1 MRRSRLARFDDEFRA
16 RWGDPIAGV
25 DEAGRGPL
33 AGPVV
38 AACVALPPS
47 ATLRGVRDSKELSA
61 GEREAAFERIH
72 AAALATGVGAASVE
86 EVDAFNIRMATL
98 LAMRRAVDALGSPP
112 RGLLIDGKDT
122 ILVPAGP
129 SAPVWDPADEGRS
142 VPCEAVVDGD
152 ARSLSIAA
160 ASILA
165 KVTRD
170 RIMDEWAAAYPEYG
184 FSDNKGYGTP
194 EHLEAL
200 RVHGP
205 CELHRKSFRPV
216 RELLC
221 VQETI
226 ALF

>member
-16 RWGDPIAGV
+16 RWGECVAGV

-38 AACVALPPS
+38 AACVALPPA
-47 ATLRGVRDSKELSA
+47 ATLRGVRDSKELSPA
-61 GEREAAFERIH
+61 EREAAFHRIV
-72 AAALATGVGAASVE
+72 AVAIATGIGSASVE

-98 LAMRRAVDALGSPP
+98 LAMRRAVEALGIKPQ
-112 RGLLIDGKDT
+112 GLLIDGKDT
-122 ILVPAGP
+122 ILVP
-129 SAPVWDPADEGRS
+129 D

-152 ARSLSIAA
+152 AKSLSVAA

-170 RIMDEWAAAYPEYG
+170 RMMDDCAAVYPHYRFAE
-184 FSDNKGYGTP
+184 NKGYGTP
-194 EHLEAL
+194 DHLEAL
-200 RVHGP
+200 RTHGP
-205 CELHRKSFRPV
+205 CEIHRKSFRPV

-221 VQETI
+221 VQEVI
-226 ALF
+226 ELF

>member
-16 RWGDPIAGV
+16 RWGECVAGV

-38 AACVALPPS
+38 AACVALPPA
-47 ATLRGVRDSKELSA
+47 ATLRGVRDSKELSPA
-61 GEREAAFERIH
+61 EREAAFHRIV
-72 AAALATGVGAASVE
+72 AVAIATGVGSASVE

-98 LAMRRAVDALGSPP
+98 LAMRRAVEALGIKPQ
-112 RGLLIDGKDT
+112 GLLIDGKDA
-122 ILVPAGP
+122 ILIP
-129 SAPVWDPADEGRS
+129 D

-152 ARSLSIAA
+152 AKSLSVAA

-170 RIMDEWAAAYPEYG
+170 RMMDDCAAAYPHYRFAE
-184 FSDNKGYGTP
+184 NKGYGTP
-194 EHLEAL
+194 DHLEAL
-200 RVHGP
+200 RTHGP
-205 CELHRKSFRPV
+205 CEIHRKSFRPV

-221 VQETI
+221 VQEVI
-226 ALF
+226 ELF

>member
-16 RWGDPIAGV
+16 RWGDCLAGV

-38 AACVALPPS
+38 AACVALPPA

-61 GEREAAFERIH
+61 AEREAAFHRIV
-72 AAALATGVGAASVE
+72 AAAVATGIGAASVE

-98 LAMRRAVDALGSPP
+98 LAMRRAVEALGIQPQ
-112 RGLLIDGKDT
+112 GLLIDGKDT
-122 ILVPAGP
+122 ILVP
-129 SAPVWDPADEGRS
+129 E

-152 ARSLSIAA
+152 AKSLSVAA

-170 RIMDEWAAAYPEYG
+170 RMMDACAADYPHYRFDE
-184 FSDNKGYGTP
+184 NKGYGTP

-200 RVHGP
+200 RTHGP
-205 CELHRKSFRPV
+205 CEIHRKSFRPV

-221 VQETI
+221 VQEVI
-226 ALF
+226 ELF

>member
-1 MRRSRLARFDDEFRA
+1 MRRSRLAQFDDQFRA
-16 RWGDPIAGV
+16 RWGDCLAGV

-38 AACVALPPS
+38 AACVALPPDAS
-47 ATLRGVRDSKELSA
+47 LRGVRDSKELTA
-61 GEREAAFERIH
+61 NEREAALERIR
-72 AAALATGVGAASVE
+72 AVAIATGVGIASVA

-98 LAMRRAVDALGSPP
+98 LAMRRAVEALGIVP

-122 ILVPAGP
+122 ILVP
-129 SAPVWDPADEGRS
+129 D

-152 ARSLSIAA
+152 AKSLSVAA

-170 RIMDEWAAAYPEYG
+170 RMMDECAAEYPVYG
-184 FSDNKGYGTP
+184 FEENKGYGTP
-194 EHLEAL
+194 DHLEAL
-200 RVHGP
+200 RAHGP

-221 VQETI
+221 VQEVI
-226 ALF
+226 ELF